1 MVGQIAKKK
10 NSLSYILFDDF
21 KNTRAEKYF
30 QECVLY
36 SIIEEEK
43 IMKRRKR
50 NPRLGLIN

>member
-30 QECVLY
+30 QEFCTVE
-36 SIIEEEK
+36 IQK
-43 IMKRRKR
+43 KRK
-50 NPRLGLIN
+50 